1 MSHHTCSAEQI
12 PAATEHSNVLAHL
25 RRGDS
30 IEATGLDGI
39 YYRGIVNE
47 VAPQLGVVWIDE
59 GPLGLRTMLDSG
71 EHVVRVIA

>member
-1 MSHHTCSAEQI
+1 MSRNTRSADRI
-12 PAATEHSNVLAHL
+12 RAATEHSDVLTHL

-59 GPLGLRTMLDSG
+59 GPLGLRTMLDSR
-71 EHVVRVIA
+71 EHVIRVIG